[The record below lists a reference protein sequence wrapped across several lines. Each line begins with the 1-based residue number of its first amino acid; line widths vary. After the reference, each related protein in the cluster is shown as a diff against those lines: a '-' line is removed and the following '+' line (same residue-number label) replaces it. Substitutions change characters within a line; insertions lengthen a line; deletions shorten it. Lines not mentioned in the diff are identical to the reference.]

1 MNSKVGTFFLV
12 LVFGGSVVVLGGHE
26 LQQRYR
32 EKYGSRGGANR
43 NFFERIDDSRGTPRA
58 RWSPEEVKRVE
69 DEKAKGDKAKERE
82 GGIENFIDKLV
93 P

>member
-1 MNSKVGTFFLV
+1 
-12 LVFGGSVVVLGGHE
+12 
-26 LQQRYR
+26 
-32 EKYGSRGGANR
+32 
-43 NFFERIDDSRGTPRA
+43 
-58 RWSPEEVKRVE
+58 VKRVE